1 MKEKRRRQAVSL
13 FLVLAI
19 LMTGCQGKQHAQ
31 DSQERSGEKIE
42 AGKLAQ
48 SVRDKYADALAEQQ
62 DIKEKNF
69 EIMQTFAT
77 EHREELFSRRK
88 SYESAHGTFGFRTGT
103 PKLKNIKGFTWA
115 SVTNLVKEFLP
126 EYIRVSEEL
135 AKDRLLA
142 DRDKEEVAEQLSKC
156 GMTIVQDET
165 FYVEPKKENEQ
176 PS

>member
-1 MKEKRRRQAVSL
+1 MCFNDTFCFSVGN
-13 FLVLAI
+13 FLIWRL
-19 LMTGCQGKQHAQ
+19 
-31 DSQERSGEKIE
+31 
-42 AGKLAQ
+42 
-48 SVRDKYADALAEQQ
+48 Y
-62 DIKEKNF
+62 
-69 EIMQTFAT
+69 
-77 EHREELFSRRK
+77 
-88 SYESAHGTFGFRTGT
+88 
-103 PKLKNIKGFTWA
+103 
-115 SVTNLVKEFLP
+115 NLVKEFLP

>member
-1 MKEKRRRQAVSL
+1 MAKTRVKKVVISGITLEQAEIAFSEFATADAKVQN
-13 FLVLAI
+13 I
-19 LMTGCQGKQHAQ
+19 
-31 DSQERSGEKIE
+31 
-42 AGKLAQ
+42 Q
-48 SVRDKYADALAEQQ
+48 SKMDMEITRIRDKYADALEQQ

>member
-1 MKEKRRRQAVSL
+1 MAKTRVKKVVISGITLEQAEIAFSEFATADAKVQN
-13 FLVLAI
+13 I
-19 LMTGCQGKQHAQ
+19 
-31 DSQERSGEKIE
+31 
-42 AGKLAQ
+42 Q
-48 SVRDKYADALAEQQ
+48 SKMEITRIRDKYADALAEQQ

-142 DRDKEEVAEQLSKC
+142 DRDKEEVSEQLSKC

>member
-1 MKEKRRRQAVSL
+1 MAKTRVKKVVISGITSEQAEIAFSEFATADAKVQN
-13 FLVLAI
+13 I
-19 LMTGCQGKQHAQ
+19 
-31 DSQERSGEKIE
+31 
-42 AGKLAQ
+42 Q
-48 SVRDKYADALAEQQ
+48 SKMDMEITRIRDKYADALAEQQ
-62 DIKEKNF
+62 DI
-69 EIMQTFAT
+69 
-77 EHREELFSRRK
+77 EELFSRRK

-126 EYIRVSEEL
+126 GYIRVSEEL

-142 DRDKEEVAEQLSKC
+142 DRDKEDVAEQLSKC

>member
-1 MKEKRRRQAVSL
+1 MAKTRVKKVIISGITSEQAEIAFSEFATADAKVQN
-13 FLVLAI
+13 I
-19 LMTGCQGKQHAQ
+19 
-31 DSQERSGEKIE
+31 
-42 AGKLAQ
+42 Q
-48 SVRDKYADALAEQQ
+48 SKMDMEITRIRDKYADVLAEQQ
-62 DIKEKNF
+62 AIREKNF

-103 PKLKNIKGFTWA
+103 PKLKGFTWA

-126 EYIRVSEEL
+126 AYIRVSEEL

-156 GMTIVQDET
+156 GMVVVQDET